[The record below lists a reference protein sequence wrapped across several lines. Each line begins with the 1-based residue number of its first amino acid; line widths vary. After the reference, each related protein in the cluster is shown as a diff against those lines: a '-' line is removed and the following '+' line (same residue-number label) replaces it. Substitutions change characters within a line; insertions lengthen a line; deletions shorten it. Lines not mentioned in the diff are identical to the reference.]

1 MMIKNIVLAEE
12 SIERQI
18 PVNFKESDDHL
29 FKMYWKTIRPECHV
43 LHINNAYIIKD
54 TVYLP
59 SKLKFFDRYTH
70 YNGVS
75 IKGKLMR
82 IFFWVSKRKII
93 LGKSV
98 WIHDNFSGNYFHWFA
113 ECLPR
118 LLFSETFQDGHVVIL
133 SKSLSKFSFVKES
146 LDLMGV
152 KYKFLDNNHN
162 YVASELIL
170 TSLIGRISE
179 YRQELLIEVGR
190 RIKVGIPNVIPYR
203 KIYIRRKPAKARN
216 ILNEEAVLEVMKEFQ
231 VEVHDF
237 EGYSLME
244 QIKMMNETSLLIS
257 IHGAGLTNMIF
268 MPYTGS
274 VLEFRNEVDGGP
286 STNCY
291 FNLSCELGIK
301 YFYLTNQSTSP
312 KTNHADFEI
321 DIEKMR
327 GILKELE

>member
-1 MMIKNIVLAEE
+1 MIKNIVLVEE
-12 SIERQI
+12 SLERQI
-18 PVNFKESDDHL
+18 PENFNKKDDHL
-29 FKMYWKTIRPECHV
+29 FKMYWETIRPECHV
-43 LHINNAYIIKD
+43 HLINNAYIIKD
-54 TVYLP
+54 TVFLP

-75 IKGKLMR
+75 FLGKLMR
-82 IFFWVSKRKII
+82 IYLWVSKRKII

-118 LLFSETFQDGHVVIL
+118 LLFSEAFQEGHVVIL
-133 SKSLSKFSFVKES
+133 PKSLSKFSFVKES

-152 KYKFLDNNHN
+152 KFEFFEKNQN
-162 YVASELIL
+162 YVISELIL

-179 YRQELLIEVGR
+179 YRKELLVEVGHR
-190 RIKVGIPNVIPYR
+190 LKVGFLNIKPWR

-216 ILNEEAVLEVMKEFQ
+216 ILNEEAVLKVMEEFQ

-244 QIKMMNETSLLIS
+244 QIKIINATCLLVS

-291 FNLSCELGIK
+291 FNLSSELGIK
-301 YFYLTNQSTSP
+301 YFYLTNKSTSP
-312 KTNHADFEI
+312 KTNHADFTI
-321 DIEKMR
+321 DIKKLR
-327 GILKELE
+327 GVLKELE